1 MLGGF
6 NTNNGD
12 TLALVSS
19 HHTHSRYFTF
29 QGYTQAHSVRASKFV
44 VSCVVSRRRRVGEH
58 TPMSPTPP
66 FDASDETHQS
76 KPILGVK
83 FPAAADSHLRPL
95 FFWCRPHRCL
105 RPRPTAGL
113 PIRHARLPRSRRR
126 LMLFVTLRR
135 GLAGKQTTYVQTLKS
150 LGLHKVRQE
159 VAVANNE
166 AVRGQIDKVKHLV
179 SVETSAQ
186 RDTRLAELAVKLAPK
201 EPLVVHH

>member
-1 MLGGF
+1 M
-6 NTNNGD
+6 
-12 TLALVSS
+12 
-19 HHTHSRYFTF
+19 
-29 QGYTQAHSVRASKFV
+29 
-44 VSCVVSRRRRVGEH
+44 
-58 TPMSPTPP
+58 
-66 FDASDETHQS
+66 
-76 KPILGVK
+76 
-83 FPAAADSHLRPL
+83 
-95 FFWCRPHRCL
+95 
-105 RPRPTAGL
+105 
-113 PIRHARLPRSRRR
+113 
-126 LMLFVTLRR
+126 MLFVTLRR